1 MMMMNERR
9 FKTKMIEYCKNI
21 LHHFTFDRAL
31 FRKEYRKSLQYLNA
45 EDRAELKH
53 WIRNKFR

>member
-1 MMMMNERR
+1 MNERR

-45 EDRAELKH
+45 EDQAELKH
-53 WIRNKFR
+53 WVRNNFR